1 MVIKRLFRSTLH
13 EHPEPAQ
20 RVLGVSELPPD
31 SGELAGL
38 LLSDPAPEV
47 RAAAARRCA
56 NLDALAAALKT
67 ESDSS
72 VRSVLTVVLGPL
84 LAETQDGES
93 ARTHLQA
100 DACNDAIRREVA
112 RRTQDAD
119 RRRIAIAALREESSL
134 VDLALVAEHA
144 ETRMA
149 AAELVRTPE
158 GLARLAEG
166 ARDKDRGVTRF
177 ARKRL
182 DAMAEQTSQGSAADE
197 ILAQLESLASTPG
210 PILTA
215 VIDLDRRW
223 DALDLDHDPVRM
235 ARSQAARQVLLA
247 RFDREREEQQARGR
261 FERRLGAL
269 IATPGPPATSEALA
283 GLRNEV
289 AELRGEAATCGDDA
303 TAAKLLDAERRFD
316 AWEQELRAQADAEA
330 LVVEAEQLAAGTSI
344 DNAELPERWQ
354 ALSRAIRT
362 PALTRRFEAAMV
374 QVEQRRLAQVTAA
387 DQEANAARQDVH
399 RLLHVAEQAL
409 TAGHVQAARAA
420 AEEIR
425 TRKPGAGSLPRPTTQ
440 RLSRLVQQ
448 LTELERWESFGQ
460 QSARTQLCERAEA
473 LATTPMEAP
482 RLAAEVQKLR
492 AEWKALD
499 QQHAGVP
506 KALWERFDRA
516 CETAYAPAAR
526 YFTEQAAQRKDAR
539 KRRDAFIEAAAAQV
553 ATLLEE
559 PRDWRAIEHW
569 LREADRTWRDG
580 DLGSVDKKA
589 WAAFDARY
597 RSAVAPLRDALAA
610 ARLEAKAGRKALID
624 EVTAVAAKAMDRDAP
639 SKVKAIQAQWQM
651 QAKAFTLAQR
661 DERAL
666 WEQFRAAC
674 NAVFDAREAKRKQ
687 EDVVKHESHRALEA
701 ICREVEQLAVA
712 TDKDENEIRRS
723 LRDLEDQWRKRSGG
737 ADPAARRIETR
748 FREAKAAAAAAL
760 SARGRVREASV
771 WQTLAAK
778 ERLCEELDAMV
789 ATHATPAGDAATTAV
804 PERWAALPLLSPA
817 WEKPMLARRDAALR
831 ALTEQ
836 DAAVAHASRVEQGN
850 QLRAEMLLELE
861 IALGLDSPAELQA
874 QRLALQ
880 VKQLRQR
887 FQSAASAGTAR
898 ERLLAWCA
906 EPGVTAARDRQRSEK
921 VFAAIAKAQ

>member
-13 EHPEPAQ
+13 EHSDPAQ
-20 RVLGVSELPPD
+20 RVLGVAELPPD
-31 SGELAGL
+31 SIELAGL
-38 LLSDPAPEV
+38 LTADPAPEV
-47 RAAAARRCA
+47 RAAAARRCT
-56 NLDALAAALKT
+56 NLDALATALKA
-67 ESDSS
+67 ESDAS
-72 VRSVLTVVLGPL
+72 VRSVLTVVMGPL
-84 LAETQDGES
+84 LAETEDAES

-100 DACNDAIRREVA
+100 DECNDVIRREVA
-112 RRTQDAD
+112 RRSQDAE
-119 RRRIAIAALREESSL
+119 RRRIAIAALRDERSL

-149 AAELVRTPE
+149 AAERVQSRE
-158 GLARLAEG
+158 GLARLADG
-166 ARDKDRGVTRF
+166 AKDKDRGVARF

-182 DAMAEQTSQGSAADE
+182 DAIADQASQAAAADE
-197 ILAQLESLASTPG
+197 ILAQLELLANTPG

-215 VIDLDRRW
+215 VIELDRRW
-223 DALDLDHDPVRM
+223 DALDLDHDAERM

-261 FERRLGAL
+261 FERRLSAL
-269 IATPGPPATSEALA
+269 FATSATPASSEALA
-283 GLRNEV
+283 GLRDEL
-289 AELRGEAATCGDDA
+289 AELRAEATTCGDDA
-303 TAAKLLDAERRFD
+303 TFAKLEELQRRFD
-316 AWEQELRAQADAEA
+316 AWEQELRVQADAEA

-387 DQEANAARQDVH
+387 DQEVNAARQDVH

-409 TAGHVQAARAA
+409 AAGHVQAARAA
-420 AEEIR
+420 ADEIR
-425 TRKPGAGSLPRPTTQ
+425 ARKPAAGTLPKPTTQ
-440 RLSRLVQQ
+440 RLSRVVQQ

-460 QSARTQLCERAEA
+460 QSARVQLCERAEA
-473 LATTPMEAP
+473 LATTPIDAP

-516 CETAYAPAAR
+516 CEKAYAPAAR
-526 YFTEQAAQRKDAR
+526 HFAELAAQRKDAR
-539 KRRDAFIEAAAAQV
+539 KRRDAFIGEASAQAA
-553 ATLLEE
+553 TRLEE

-569 LREADRTWRDG
+569 LRDTDRTWREG

-589 WAAFDARY
+589 WSAFDARY
-597 RSAVAPLRDALAA
+597 RAAVAPLRDALAA
-610 ARLEAKAGRKALID
+610 ARLEAKAGRQALID
-624 EVTAVAAKAMDRDAP
+624 EAKAVAAKAMERDAP
-639 SKVKAIQAQWQM
+639 SKVKALQAQWQA
-651 QAKAFTLAQR
+651 QAKSFTLAQR
-661 DERAL
+661 DERVL

-674 NAVFDAREAKRKQ
+674 NAVFDVREAKRKQ
-687 EDVVKHESHRALEA
+687 EDVVKRESHRALEA
-701 ICREVEQLAVA
+701 ICVELEQLAAA
-712 TDKDENEIRRS
+712 TDKDESEMRRR
-723 LRDLEDQWRKRSGG
+723 LRDLDDQWRKRSGG
-737 ADPAARRIETR
+737 PDPAARRIETR
-748 FREAKAAAAAAL
+748 FRDAKAAATAAL
-760 SARGRVREASV
+760 SARGRLREASV

-789 ATHATPAGDAATTAV
+789 ATHAAPAADAATTPV
-804 PERWAALPLLSPA
+804 PDRWAALPLLSPA

-831 ALTEQ
+831 ALGDP
-836 DAAVAHASRVEQGN
+836 DAAVAHALRIAQG
-850 QLRAEMLLELE
+850 REVRTEMLLELE
-861 IALGLDSPAELQA
+861 IALGLDSPAELHA

-887 FQSAASAGTAR
+887 FQSATSGVTAR
-898 ERLLAWCA
+898 ERLVAWCA
-906 EPGVTAARDRQRSEK
+906 EPGVADARDRQRCER
-921 VFAAIAKAQ
+921 VFGAIARAQ

>member
-526 YFTEQAAQRKDAR
+526 YFTEQAVQRKDAR

-589 WAAFDARY
+589 WAAFDTRFRA
-597 RSAVAPLRDALAA
+597 AIAPLRDALAA

-624 EVTAVAAKAMDRDAP
+624 EVTAVAAKAMERDAP
-639 SKVKAIQAQWQM
+639 VEGQGDPGAVADAGEGVHAGPARRTGTLGAVSRGVQCGVRRARGEAQAGRRRQ
-651 QAKAFTLAQR
+651 
-661 DERAL
+661 
-666 WEQFRAAC
+666 
-674 NAVFDAREAKRKQ
+674 ARESPCARG
-687 EDVVKHESHRALEA
+687 
-701 ICREVEQLAVA
+701 
-712 TDKDENEIRRS
+712 
-723 LRDLEDQWRKRSGG
+723 DLPRGR
-737 ADPAARRIETR
+737 AARRGDR
-748 FREAKAAAAAAL
+748 QGRKRD
-760 SARGRVREASV
+760 SAEPPRSGRSVAQAERRRRPGGAQDRNPIQGGQGGCRSGTLRAWPRARSVRLADPGGEGAPVRG
-771 WQTLAAK
+771 
-778 ERLCEELDAMV
+778 
-789 ATHATPAGDAATTAV
+789 
-804 PERWAALPLLSPA
+804 
-817 WEKPMLARRDAALR
+817 ARRDGG
-831 ALTEQ
+831 
-836 DAAVAHASRVEQGN
+836 DARHAGRGRCN
-850 QLRAEMLLELE
+850 
-861 IALGLDSPAELQA
+861 DC
-874 QRLALQ
+874 
-880 VKQLRQR
+880 
-887 FQSAASAGTAR
+887 SA
-898 ERLLAWCA
+898 
-906 EPGVTAARDRQRSEK
+906 
-921 VFAAIAKAQ
+921 